1 MRNLKSML
9 KYFKNIYIIIFAV
22 FLIWML
28 FIDTNSFLMHNDL
41 NNDIEDLEKEKTYYN
56 KEILADKKALK
67 KLKTKDGLE
76 KFARESY
83 YMKREKED
91 IYIIEYQDSL
101 KIKKDE

>member
-1 MRNLKSML
+1 ML

-28 FIDTNSFLMHNDL
+28 FIDTNSFLMHQDL
-41 NNDIEDLEKEKTYYN
+41 NNDINDLEKEKAYYN
-56 KEILADKKALK
+56 KEIIADKKALK

-101 KIKKDE
+101 KLKKDE

>member
-1 MRNLKSML
+1 ML
-9 KYFKNIYIIIFAV
+9 KYFKNIYIIIFVV

-28 FIDTNSFLMHNDL
+28 FIDSNSFLMHRDL
-41 NNDIEDLEKEKTYYN
+41 NSDIERLENEKAYYK
-56 KEILADKKALK
+56 KEIISDKKALK

-83 YMKREKED
+83 YMKRENED

-101 KIKKDE
+101 KTKKDE

>member
-1 MRNLKSML
+1 ML

-28 FIDTNSFLMHNDL
+28 FIDTNSFLMHQDL
-41 NNDIEDLEKEKTYYN
+41 NNDISDLEEEKDYYN
-56 KEILADKKALK
+56 KEIIADKKALK

-101 KIKKDE
+101 KLKKDE